1 MGDLIRAE
9 KAERAEVA
17 EKQYRDKGRK
27 GEKGGRG
34 RKGSC
39 FDLPSLI
46 LVLQLSNQGGRDKKA
61 EGRKVGRVLFFFF
74 IKIEN
79 FPNCW

>member
-27 GEKGGRG
+27 GR
-34 RKGSC
+34 C

-61 EGRKVGRVLFFFF
+61 EGKGGRVFFFF

-79 FPNCW
+79 FRNCW